1 MLNDFLQKMAEGLKK
16 DSGLISVPGMR
27 NGVKVSQEEQDAIWD
42 ERVRQIEADRVAAE
56 AEAKRLLASIVFV
69 AQNGDRFIPLQKAG
83 ALRNGNEL
91 GKGGVF
97 HAVAIDDGQT
107 ASHVWDQKQAI
118 CGTYPSIM
126 WASTSEG
133 DAISCPRCLKKL
145 GRLKP

>member
-1 MLNDFLQKMAEGLKK
+1 MTLNDFLT
-16 DSGLISVPGMR
+16 R
-27 NGVKVSQEEQDAIWD
+27 NFPNSFQTPAPVDPAILEE
-42 ERVRQIEADRVAAE
+42 RRRQIEADKMATRQAE
-56 AEAKRLLASIVFV
+56 IRLTESIMFV
-69 AQNGDRFIPLQKAG
+69 ASNGDRFIPLQKAG
-83 ALRNGNEL
+83 ALRNGNER
-91 GKGGVF
+91 GKGSVF

-126 WASTSEG
+126 WSTAYEG